1 MYDRGHS
8 AASHMQPD
16 DVDFKQVFEKEGARW
31 LHTGGIFTA
40 LGPNCAETCKKA
52 LETAHKNGAIT
63 SYDLNFRSKIWSSE
77 EAIKTTKQ
85 LLPFIDILIGNEEDF
100 QKVLGYKVEGTD
112 ENLTKLPVEQYKK
125 MVQRVVA
132 DNPNISGVGTT
143 LREVLSGLINNWS
156 AHPVLRRQVPREPQ
170 VREARDRG
178 PRRRRRRL
186 CDRPGL
192 RLPQ

>member
-8 AASHMQPD
+8 ACSHMQPD
-16 DVDFKQVFEKEGARW
+16 DVDFAKVFEKEGARW

-52 LETAHKNGAIT
+52 LEIAHKNGTIT

-77 EAIKTTKQ
+77 EAIKATKQ

-143 LREVLSGLINNWS
+143 LREVLSRPDQQLVG
-156 AHPVLRRQVPREPQ
+156 HPVL
-170 VREARDRG
+170 
-178 PRRRRRRL
+178 
-186 CDRPGL
+186 
-192 RLPQ
+192 